1 MTSTSVA
8 PLPAP
13 VDAGRQNS
21 SEIAALWR
29 FFRRYRG
36 GILLVT
42 VAFGLLGLL
51 IALSLPPIYRSTVTL
66 LIEPRTQRVVQV
78 AEIYDPTQGGLDEYY
93 ATQHELLRSR
103 GLAERVVKKLK
114 LDDNEA
120 FLHDAASESL
130 GTSLKRKLDWSQWL
144 PGLPEPEAES
154 SSTAEQ
160 RRERATSLVMSQIL
174 VQPVPK
180 TRLVRVHFHSGDPQ
194 LAQQVAEAL
203 GDVFIESGLEARLEA
218 TQRASRWLTD
228 KLGGLSED
236 LKKSEKALQAF
247 RDSNQLVVVGG
258 NRGLVDQEV
267 MENSSRLREA
277 QRTKAALASTYARIR
292 AAGSDGERLEQITA
306 LLQDA
311 GVQKARSGV
320 LDAQQVLK
328 GVEERY
334 GSRHPQMAAAVASLQ
349 AARRA
354 FHEQL
359 LNAAEGVRNQY
370 EIAADTERQLSDVV
384 STTTS
389 RVRELDRKQFEL
401 GVLEREVQ
409 TNRQLYDMFLQRFK
423 ENDST
428 TSYEP
433 LNARV
438 TDAALVPK
446 GPILPERPKIV
457 VVAALFGFLLG
468 VIMASLRHVLS
479 EGLRSVEDLEAVA
492 QVPLFGVVPR
502 VAFKRSAGVINQF
515 RDDPR
520 TPFAEG
526 VRSVRTAVRLAE
538 VAGRK
543 QCFVITSAVPGEGKS
558 SLATCLGLTLA
569 ASEKTLLIEGDL
581 RAPTLRKIL
590 GLPKQQRGLMEVL
603 LGTATLDEAI
613 HVDAASGLHV
623 LAVVQRP
630 PNPAETVSSMA
641 FAALLLQLRERYE
654 RIIIDSPP
662 VQAASDALV
671 LSRLSDAVLFV
682 ARADVTSTATVR
694 RAIHQ
699 LNNIQAPLVGCVLN
713 RVDVRRNPDAY
724 GHYQYAYRYYG

>member
-1 MTSTSVA
+1 M
-8 PLPAP
+8 
-13 VDAGRQNS
+13 
-21 SEIAALWR
+21 LWR
-29 FFRRYRG
+29 FFRRYRN
-36 GILLVT
+36 GIFLIT
-42 VAFGLLGLL
+42 FAAALLGLL
-51 IALSLPPIYRSTVTL
+51 VALSLPPIYQSTVTL
-66 LIEPRTQRVVQV
+66 LIEPKSQQVVNVQEV
-78 AEIYDPTQGGLDEYY
+78 YDPTQGATGEYY
-93 ATQHELLRSR
+93 ATQYELLRSR
-103 GLAERVVKKLK
+103 DLATRVVAKLK
-114 LDDNEA
+114 LDENEA
-120 FLHDAASESL
+120 FLTDAASESFL
-130 GTSLKRKLDWSQWL
+130 TSLQREFDWRALL
-144 PGLPEPEAES
+144 PGLPEPVTDQIES
-154 SSTAEQ
+154 SAQ
-160 RRERATSLVMSQIL
+160 RRDRAIALVMAQTL
-174 VQPVPK
+174 VQPVSR
-180 TRLVRVHFHSGDPQ
+180 TRLVDVSFNSGSPEI
-194 LAQQVAEAL
+194 AQAVASGIA
-203 GDVFIESGLEARLEA
+203 DIYIESGLESRLEA
-218 TQRASRWLTD
+218 SQRASRWLTE
-228 KLGGLSED
+228 KLSGLSSE
-236 LKKSEKALQAF
+236 LKQAEKALQAF
-247 RDSNQLVVVGG
+247 RDANQLVVVGS
-258 NRGLVDQEV
+258 NRGLVDQEI
-267 MENSSRLREA
+267 MENSSRLRDA
-277 QRTKAALASTYARIR
+277 QRTKATLASTYARIR
-292 AAGSDGERLEQITA
+292 AAGSDGDRLEQITA

-311 GVQKARSGV
+311 GVQKARGAV
-320 LDAQQVLK
+320 LDAQQALK

-334 GSRHPQMAAAVASLQ
+334 GARHPQMAAAIANVQ

-354 FHEQL
+354 FHDQL
-359 LNAAEGVRNQY
+359 LNAAEGIRNQY
-370 EIAADTERQLSDVV
+370 EIAVDTERQLSDSVGV
-384 STTTS
+384 ATS

-428 TSYEP
+428 TNYEP

-438 TDAALVPK
+438 TDSAQLPKKPTSPNRMRIVLVA
-446 GPILPERPKIV
+446 GLV
-457 VVAALFGFLLG
+457 GFLLG

-590 GLPKQQRGLMEVL
+590 SLPKQQRGLMEVL
-603 LGTATLDEAI
+603 LGTATLEEAI

>member
-1 MTSTSVA
+1 MSA
-8 PLPAP
+8 HGIGRGP
-13 VDAGRQNS
+13 V
-21 SEIAALWR
+21 SEIAVLWR
-29 FFRRYRG
+29 FFRRYRS
-36 GILLVT
+36 GILLIT
-42 VAFGLLGLL
+42 LAASLIGLL
-51 IALSLPPIYRSTVTL
+51 IALSLPPIYQSTVTL
-66 LIEPRTQRVVQV
+66 LIEPKAQQVVNVQEV
-78 AEIYDPTQGGLDEYY
+78 YDPTQGATGEYY
-93 ATQHELLRSR
+93 ATQYELLRSR
-103 GLAERVVKKLK
+103 DIASRVVAKLK
-114 LDDNEA
+114 LDENET
-120 FLHDAASESL
+120 FLADAASESFL
-130 GTSLKRKLDWSQWL
+130 TSLQREFDWRSWL
-144 PGLPEPEAES
+144 PGLPEPVVERVES
-154 SSTAEQ
+154 QAQ
-160 RRERATSLVMSQIL
+160 KRDRAVALVMGQTTI
-174 VQPVPK
+174 QPVSR
-180 TRLVRVHFHSGDPQ
+180 TRLVDVSFNSGSPEIA
-194 LAQQVAEAL
+194 LAVASAIA
-203 GDVFIESGLEARLEA
+203 DIYIESGLESRLEA
-218 TQRASRWLTD
+218 SQRASRWLTE
-228 KLGGLSED
+228 KLSGLSGE
-236 LKKSEKALQAF
+236 LKQAEKALQAF
-247 RDSNQLVVVGG
+247 RDSNQLVVVGS
-258 NRGLVDQEV
+258 NRGLVDQEI
-267 MENSSRLREA
+267 MENSSRLRDA
-277 QRTKAALASTYARIR
+277 QRTKATLASTYARIR
-292 AAGSDGERLEQITA
+292 AAGNDGDRLEQITA

-311 GVQKARSGV
+311 GVQKARGAV
-320 LDAQQVLK
+320 LDAQQALK
-328 GVEERY
+328 AVEERY
-334 GSRHPQMAAAVASLQ
+334 GARHPQMAAAVANLQ

-354 FHEQL
+354 FHDQL
-359 LNAAEGVRNQY
+359 LNAAEGVRTQY
-370 EIAADTERQLSDVV
+370 EIAVDAERQLSDSVGAA
-384 STTTS
+384 TS

-438 TDAALVPK
+438 TDAAQLPKNPTSPNRLRVVLVA
-446 GPILPERPKIV
+446 GLV
-457 VVAALFGFLLG
+457 GLLLG

-502 VAFKRSAGVINQF
+502 VAFKRSAGVISQF

-558 SLATCLGLTLA
+558 SLAACLGLTLA

-603 LGTATLDEAI
+603 LGTATLDEAVY
-613 HVDAASGLHV
+613 VDAASGLHV

>member
-1 MTSTSVA
+1 MTSTPVTLIPARGADRA
-8 PLPAP
+8 PI
-13 VDAGRQNS
+13 
-21 SEIAALWR
+21 SEIAVLWR
-29 FFRRYRG
+29 FFRRYRN
-36 GILLVT
+36 GIFLITL
-42 VAFGLLGLL
+42 AAALLGLL
-51 IALSLPPIYRSTVTL
+51 VALSLPPIYQSTVTL
-66 LIEPRTQRVVQV
+66 LIEPKSQQVVNVQEV
-78 AEIYDPTQGGLDEYY
+78 YDPTQGATGEYY
-93 ATQHELLRSR
+93 ATQYELLRSR
-103 GLAERVVKKLK
+103 DLATRVVAKLK
-114 LDDNEA
+114 LDENEA
-120 FLHDAASESL
+120 FLTDAASESFL
-130 GTSLKRKLDWSQWL
+130 TSLQREFDWRALL
-144 PGLPEPEAES
+144 PGLPEPVTDQIES
-154 SSTAEQ
+154 SAQ
-160 RRERATSLVMSQIL
+160 RRDRAIALVMAQTF
-174 VQPVPK
+174 VQPVSR
-180 TRLVRVHFHSGDPQ
+180 TRLVDVSFNSGSPEI
-194 LAQQVAEAL
+194 AQAVASGIA
-203 GDVFIESGLEARLEA
+203 DIYIESGLESRLEA
-218 TQRASRWLTD
+218 SQRASRWLTE
-228 KLGGLSED
+228 KLSGLSSE
-236 LKKSEKALQAF
+236 LKQAEKALQAF
-247 RDSNQLVVVGG
+247 RDANQLVVVGS
-258 NRGLVDQEV
+258 NRGLVDQEI
-267 MENSSRLREA
+267 MENSSRLRDA
-277 QRTKAALASTYARIR
+277 QRTKATLASTYARIR
-292 AAGSDGERLEQITA
+292 AAGSDGDRLEQITA

-311 GVQKARSGV
+311 GVQKARGAV
-320 LDAQQVLK
+320 LDAQQALK

-334 GSRHPQMAAAVASLQ
+334 GARHPQMAAAIANVQ

-354 FHEQL
+354 FHDQL
-359 LNAAEGVRNQY
+359 LNAAEGIRNQY
-370 EIAADTERQLSDVV
+370 EIAVDTERQLSDSVGV
-384 STTTS
+384 ATS

-428 TSYEP
+428 TNYEP

-438 TDAALVPK
+438 TDSAQLPKKPTSPNRMRIVLVA
-446 GPILPERPKIV
+446 GLV
-457 VVAALFGFLLG
+457 GFLLG

-590 GLPKQQRGLMEVL
+590 SLPKQQRGLMEVL
-603 LGTATLDEAI
+603 LGTATLEEAI

-682 ARADVTSTATVR
+682 ARADVTSTASVR

>member
-1 MTSTSVA
+1 MTSTSVTLA
-8 PLPAP
+8 VAA
-13 VDAGRQNS
+13 DAGRQNS
-21 SEIAALWR
+21 SEIAALWK

-42 VAFGLLGLL
+42 LAFTLLGLL
-51 IALSLPPIYRSTVTL
+51 IALSLPPVYRSTVTL

-103 GLAERVVKKLK
+103 GLAERVVIKLK
-114 LDDNEA
+114 LDENED
-120 FLHDAASESL
+120 FLRDAASESL
-130 GTSLKRKLDWSQWL
+130 GTSLKHKLDWSQWL
-144 PGLPEPEAES
+144 PGLPDPEPGTGLS
-154 SSTAEQ
+154 AEQ
-160 RRERATSLVMSQIL
+160 RRERATSLVMGQIL

-180 TRLVRVHFHSGDPQ
+180 TRLVRVHFHSGDPK

-228 KLGGLSED
+228 KLSGLSED

-277 QRTKAALASTYARIR
+277 QRTKASLASTYARIR
-292 AAGSDGERLEQITA
+292 AAGSDGDRLEQITA

-311 GVQKARSGV
+311 GVQKARGVV
-320 LDAQQVLK
+320 LDAQQALK

-334 GSRHPQMAAAVASLQ
+334 GARHPQMAAAVANLQ

-354 FHEQL
+354 FHDQL

-370 EIAADTERQLSDVV
+370 EIAADTERQLSEVV
-384 STTTS
+384 SSTTS

-446 GPILPERPKIV
+446 GPILPDRPKIIV
-457 VVAALFGFLLG
+457 IAALFGFLLG

-558 SLATCLGLTLA
+558 SLATCLGLTMA

-613 HVDAASGLHV
+613 YVDSASGLHV
-623 LAVVQRP
+623 LAVIQRP

-641 FAALLLQLRERYE
+641 FAALLQQLRERYE

-671 LSRLSDAVLFV
+671 LSRLADAVLFV
-682 ARADVTSTATVR
+682 ARADVTSMATVR
-694 RAIHQ
+694 RAVHQ

>member
-1 MTSTSVA
+1 K
-8 PLPAP
+8 
-13 VDAGRQNS
+13 
-21 SEIAALWR
+21 
-29 FFRRYRG
+29 
-36 GILLVT
+36 
-42 VAFGLLGLL
+42 
-51 IALSLPPIYRSTVTL
+51 LS
-66 LIEPRTQRVVQV
+66 
-78 AEIYDPTQGGLDEYY
+78 
-93 ATQHELLRSR
+93 
-103 GLAERVVKKLK
+103 
-114 LDDNEA
+114 
-120 FLHDAASESL
+120 
-130 GTSLKRKLDWSQWL
+130 
-144 PGLPEPEAES
+144 
-154 SSTAEQ
+154 
-160 RRERATSLVMSQIL
+160 
-174 VQPVPK
+174 
-180 TRLVRVHFHSGDPQ
+180 
-194 LAQQVAEAL
+194 
-203 GDVFIESGLEARLEA
+203 
-218 TQRASRWLTD
+218 
-228 KLGGLSED
+228 GLSED

-292 AAGSDGERLEQITA
+292 AAGGDADRLEQITA

-320 LDAQQVLK
+320 LDAQQALK

-334 GSRHPQMAAAVASLQ
+334 GARHPQMASAVASLQ

-370 EIAADTERQLSDVV
+370 EIAVDTERQLSEAVG
-384 STTTS
+384 TATG
-389 RVRELDRKQFEL
+389 RIRELDRKQYEL

-428 TSYEP
+428 TNYEP
-433 LNARV
+433 LNARI
-438 TDAALVPK
+438 TDTAQLPKKPTSPNRIQIIAVAGLV
-446 GPILPERPKIV
+446 
-457 VVAALFGFLLG
+457 GFLLG
-468 VIMASLRHVLS
+468 LIMASLRHVLS

-558 SLATCLGLTLA
+558 SLATCLGLTMA
-569 ASEKTLLIEGDL
+569 AGEKTLLIEGDL

-613 HVDAASGLHV
+613 YVDAASGLHV
-623 LAVVQRP
+623 LAVIQRP

-641 FAALLLQLRERYE
+641 FAALLQQLRERYE

-682 ARADVTSTATVR
+682 ARADVTSMATVR
-694 RAIHQ
+694 RAVHQ

>member
-1 MTSTSVA
+1 MAQT
-8 PLPAP
+8 
-13 VDAGRQNS
+13 
-21 SEIAALWR
+21 
-29 FFRRYRG
+29 F
-36 GILLVT
+36 
-42 VAFGLLGLL
+42 
-51 IALSLPPIYRSTVTL
+51 
-66 LIEPRTQRVVQV
+66 
-78 AEIYDPTQGGLDEYY
+78 
-93 ATQHELLRSR
+93 
-103 GLAERVVKKLK
+103 
-114 LDDNEA
+114 
-120 FLHDAASESL
+120 
-130 GTSLKRKLDWSQWL
+130 
-144 PGLPEPEAES
+144 
-154 SSTAEQ
+154 
-160 RRERATSLVMSQIL
+160 
-174 VQPVPK
+174 VQPVSR
-180 TRLVRVHFHSGDPQ
+180 TRLVDVSFNSGSPEI
-194 LAQQVAEAL
+194 AQAVASGIA
-203 GDVFIESGLEARLEA
+203 DIYIESGLESRLEA
-218 TQRASRWLTD
+218 SQRASRWLTE
-228 KLGGLSED
+228 KLSGLSSE
-236 LKKSEKALQAF
+236 LKQAEKALQAF
-247 RDSNQLVVVGG
+247 RDANQLVVVGS
-258 NRGLVDQEV
+258 NRGLVDQEI
-267 MENSSRLREA
+267 MENSSRLRDA
-277 QRTKAALASTYARIR
+277 QRTKATLASTYARIR
-292 AAGSDGERLEQITA
+292 AAGSDGDRLEQITA

-311 GVQKARSGV
+311 GVQKARGAV
-320 LDAQQVLK
+320 LDAQQALK

-334 GSRHPQMAAAVASLQ
+334 GARHPQMAAAIANVQ

-354 FHEQL
+354 FHDQL
-359 LNAAEGVRNQY
+359 LNAAEGIRNQY
-370 EIAADTERQLSDVV
+370 EIAVDTERQLSDSVGV
-384 STTTS
+384 ATS

-428 TSYEP
+428 TNYEP

-438 TDAALVPK
+438 TDSAQLPKKPTSPNRMRIVLVA
-446 GPILPERPKIV
+446 GLV
-457 VVAALFGFLLG
+457 GFLLG

-590 GLPKQQRGLMEVL
+590 SLPKQQRGLMEVL
-603 LGTATLDEAI
+603 LGTATLEEAI

-682 ARADVTSTATVR
+682 ARADVTSTASVR

>member
-1 MTSTSVA
+1 M
-8 PLPAP
+8 
-13 VDAGRQNS
+13 
-21 SEIAALWR
+21 LWR
-29 FFRRYRG
+29 FFRRYRN
-36 GILLVT
+36 GIFLIT
-42 VAFGLLGLL
+42 FAAALLGLL
-51 IALSLPPIYRSTVTL
+51 VALSLPPIYQSTVTL
-66 LIEPRTQRVVQV
+66 LIEPKSQQVVNVQEV
-78 AEIYDPTQGGLDEYY
+78 YDPTQGATGEYY
-93 ATQHELLRSR
+93 ATQYELLRSR
-103 GLAERVVKKLK
+103 DLATRVVAKLK
-114 LDDNEA
+114 LDENEA
-120 FLHDAASESL
+120 FLTDAASESFL
-130 GTSLKRKLDWSQWL
+130 TSLQREFDWRALL
-144 PGLPEPEAES
+144 PGLPEPVTDQIES
-154 SSTAEQ
+154 SAQ
-160 RRERATSLVMSQIL
+160 RRDRAIALVMAQTL
-174 VQPVPK
+174 VQPVSR
-180 TRLVRVHFHSGDPQ
+180 TRLVDVSFNSGSPEI
-194 LAQQVAEAL
+194 AQAVASGIA
-203 GDVFIESGLEARLEA
+203 DIYIESGLESRLEA
-218 TQRASRWLTD
+218 SQRASRWLTE
-228 KLGGLSED
+228 KLSGLSSE
-236 LKKSEKALQAF
+236 LKQAEKALQAF
-247 RDSNQLVVVGG
+247 RDANQLVVVGS
-258 NRGLVDQEV
+258 NRGLVDQEI
-267 MENSSRLREA
+267 MENSSRLRDA
-277 QRTKAALASTYARIR
+277 QRTKATLASTYARIR
-292 AAGSDGERLEQITA
+292 AAGSDGDRLEQITA

-311 GVQKARSGV
+311 GVQKARGAV
-320 LDAQQVLK
+320 LDAQQALK

-334 GSRHPQMAAAVASLQ
+334 GARHPQMAAAIANVQ

-354 FHEQL
+354 FHDQL
-359 LNAAEGVRNQY
+359 LNAAEGIRNQY
-370 EIAADTERQLSDVV
+370 EIAVDTERQLSDSVGV
-384 STTTS
+384 ATS

-428 TSYEP
+428 TNYEP

-438 TDAALVPK
+438 TDSAQLPKKPTSPNRMRIVLVA
-446 GPILPERPKIV
+446 GLV
-457 VVAALFGFLLG
+457 GFLLG

-538 VAGRK
+538 VSGRK

-590 GLPKQQRGLMEVL
+590 SLPKQQRGLMEVL
-603 LGTATLDEAI
+603 LGTATLEEAI
-613 HVDAASGLHV
+613 HIDAASGLHV

>member
-1 MTSTSVA
+1 MAA
-8 PLPAP
+8 PGAGRAP
-13 VDAGRQNS
+13 V
-21 SEIAALWR
+21 SEIAVLWR
-29 FFRRYRG
+29 FFRRYRS
-36 GILLVT
+36 GIFLIAFAASLVGLLV
-42 VAFGLLGLL
+42 
-51 IALSLPPIYRSTVTL
+51 ALSLPPIYQSTVTL
-66 LIEPRTQRVVQV
+66 LIEPKAQQVVNVQ
-78 AEIYDPTQGGLDEYY
+78 EIYDPTLGATGEYY
-93 ATQHELLRSR
+93 ATQYELLRSR
-103 GLAERVVKKLK
+103 DLASRVVAKLK
-114 LDDNEA
+114 LDENDA
-120 FLHDAASESL
+120 FLADAASESFL
-130 GTSLKRKLDWSQWL
+130 ASVQREFDWRSLL
-144 PGLPEPEAES
+144 PGLPEPQAERVES
-154 SSTAEQ
+154 QAQ
-160 RRERATSLVMSQIL
+160 KRDRAVALVMGQTL
-174 VQPVPK
+174 VKPVAR
-180 TRLVRVHFHSGDPQ
+180 TRLVEVSFSSGTPEI
-194 LAQQVAEAL
+194 AQAVAVAIA
-203 GDVFIESGLEARLEA
+203 DIYIESGLESRLEA
-218 TQRASRWLTD
+218 SQRASRWLTE
-228 KLGGLSED
+228 KLSGLSDE
-236 LKKSEKALQAF
+236 LKQAEKALQAF

-258 NRGLVDQEV
+258 NRGLVDQEI
-267 MENSSRLREA
+267 MENSTRLREA
-277 QRTKAALASTYARIR
+277 QRTKASLGSTYARIR
-292 AAGSDGERLEQITA
+292 AAGSDGDRLEQITA

-311 GVQKARSGV
+311 GVQKARGAV
-320 LDAQQVLK
+320 LDAQQSLK

-334 GSRHPQMAAAVASLQ
+334 GTRHPQMAAAVANLQ

-354 FHEQL
+354 FHDQL

-370 EIAADTERQLSDVV
+370 EIAVDTERQLSEAVGAA
-384 STTTS
+384 TS
-389 RVRELDRKQFEL
+389 RVRELDRKQFDL

-428 TSYEP
+428 TNYEP

-438 TDAALVPK
+438 TDAAQLPK
-446 GPILPERPKIV
+446 NPASPNRV
-457 VVAALFGFLLG
+457 RVVAVAGLVGFLLG
-468 VIMASLRHVLS
+468 LIVAALRHLLS

-558 SLATCLGLTLA
+558 SLAACLGLTMA
-569 ASEKTLLIEGDL
+569 ASEQTLLIEGDL

-613 HVDAASGLHV
+613 YVDPASGLHV
-623 LAVVQRP
+623 LAVIQRP

-641 FAALLLQLRERYE
+641 FAALLQQLRERYE

-671 LSRLSDAVLFV
+671 LSRLADAVLFV
-682 ARADVTSTATVR
+682 ARADVTSMATVR
-694 RAIHQ
+694 RAVHQ